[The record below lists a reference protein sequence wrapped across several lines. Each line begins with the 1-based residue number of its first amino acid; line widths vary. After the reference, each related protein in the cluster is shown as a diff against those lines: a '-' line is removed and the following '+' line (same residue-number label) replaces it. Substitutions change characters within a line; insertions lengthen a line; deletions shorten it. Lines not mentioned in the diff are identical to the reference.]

1 MLSPYIVLYF
11 IKNNRYYL
19 KFSNL
24 DMLFLQLTLSSDASI
39 FNQSKWIECI
49 QKTHPNVEIME
60 ADNHSEVYLYQQI
73 LKWLLQSTEPL
84 VLHIHSLDAEATTGN
99 MLRFLQDILQKK
111 PPVLITLQ
119 GQHAGIEKYVRAFA
133 EYTVVET
140 EEKAAALLNSK

>member
-1 MLSPYIVLYF
+1 
-11 IKNNRYYL
+11 
-19 KFSNL
+19 
-24 DMLFLQLTLSSDASI
+24 MLFLQLTLSSDASA
-39 FNQSKWIECI
+39 FHQSKWIERI
-49 QKTHPNVEIME
+49 QKSQPNVEIME

-84 VLHIHSLDAEATTGN
+84 VIHIHSLDAEASTGN

-119 GQHAGIEKYVRAFA
+119 GQHTGIEKYVRAFA

-140 EEKAAALLNSK
+140 EMEAIEQLRLLKG